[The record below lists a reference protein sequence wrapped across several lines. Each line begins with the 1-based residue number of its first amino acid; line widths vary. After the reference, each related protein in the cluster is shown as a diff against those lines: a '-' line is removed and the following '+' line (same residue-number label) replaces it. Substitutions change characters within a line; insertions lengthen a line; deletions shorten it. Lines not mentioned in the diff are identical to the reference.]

1 MPQTTLLAADGAQ
14 ATLAGAA
21 VTLAVAGLGWLG
33 TRKSRPEATQV
44 LVDSAV
50 KLAQAAS
57 TAEQVA
63 RDELDELRAEL
74 ATLRAQVAECE
85 RKHSAAQAAMAAAG
99 IVVDL

>member
-1 MPQTTLLAADGAQ
+1 MPQTVLAADGAQ

-21 VTLAVAGLGWLG
+21 VTLSVAVIGWLG

-57 TAEQVA
+57 TAEQDA
-63 RDELDELRAEL
+63 RDEIDELRKEL
-74 ATLRAQVAECE
+74 AELRAQVAECE
-85 RKHSAAQAAMAAAG
+85 RKHAAAQAAMAAAG
-99 IVVDL
+99 IVIDV